1 MKNLLVIHSSPRAA
15 SVSNNLANQLVEK
28 LKTLHPN
35 LNVKT
40 RNISASLPFV
50 SEEMVNA
57 FYTPSENRTAEQK
70 ESVKLSDELVDELFA
85 SDGLIIAVPMWN
97 FTMPAA
103 MKAYFDLIVRVGR
116 TFKFKETGGFD
127 SLLTDRKTYLV
138 VATGGVPVG
147 TPMDMLT
154 PAIKTIL
161 GFIGIQSVEI
171 IAAEGTNMPNS
182 ADKIHQAEEI
192 IKKLAA

>member
-1 MKNLLVIHSSPRAA
+1 MKNLLVIQSSPRAA
-15 SVSNNLANQLVEK
+15 SVSNSLANQLVEK
-28 LKTLHPN
+28 LKSIHPN

-70 ESVKLSDELVDELFA
+70 ESVKLSDELVDELIA
-85 SDGLIIAVPMWN
+85 SDGLIIAAPMWN
-97 FTMPAA
+97 FTMPAT

-116 TFKFKETGGFD
+116 TFKYKESGGID
-127 SLLTDRKTYLV
+127 SLLADRKTYLV

-147 TPMDMLT
+147 SPMDMLT
-154 PAIKTIL
+154 PTIKTIL
-161 GFIGIQSVEI
+161 GFVGIQSVEI
-171 IAAEGTNMPNS
+171 IAAEGTSLPN
-182 ADKIHQAEEI
+182 AAEKIGLAEDK